1 MSTDHVEDVSVPGQ
15 PPLAAPTEG
24 TQWSQQWSPAMSR
37 PDNLP
42 RITQRLTMPPGVA
55 VRIRH
60 LVEDVIV
67 R

>member
-15 PPLAAPTEG
+15 PPLAAPT
-24 TQWSQQWSPAMSR
+24 